1 MSTSTPPAAD
11 ADRVAARDIPARIE
25 ERLLSLSRRGI
36 NSSVALFPPDL
47 LHVVLTTPAA
57 AMPLGT
63 LCGPAADLIPML
75 DAFSDGLNIGR
86 EHQHPE
92 RLRRQAHDLVEAVE
106 FLNRAFRDA
115 DIDLRATIAPSD
127 LGTHHRTLTIAA
139 DSPKAPPT
147 ETLNDSCAYLEPY
160 VAGIAAA
167 VEFLPA
173 HLPDHRP
180 DACPMCGGDHYDNH
194 PA

>member
-1 MSTSTPPAAD
+1 MSTCTPPADD
-11 ADRVAARDIPARIE
+11 ADRVAARDIAARIVE
-25 ERLLSLSRRGI
+25 QLQSLSRRGI
-36 NSSVALFPPDL
+36 DTTLDKTPNGN
-47 LHVVLTTPAA
+47 LHVILIAGRDSVELLDSPAA
-57 AMPLGT
+57 LAKQ
-63 LCGPAADLIPML
+63 L
-75 DAFSDGLNIGR
+75 DAFSEGINLGR
-86 EHQHPE
+86 EHHHPD
-92 RLRRQAHDLVEAVE
+92 RLRRQEHDLVEAVE

-127 LGTHHRTLTIAA
+127 LGTHYRTLIIAA